1 MVLFVIIVI
10 IVAIVIIKK
19 KRDEKWY
26 DELSI
31 NEKTK
36 IKQIDIKLKEV
47 NSRIKNVMPK
57 KYRLYRMLSD
67 LSNYLTKDEEI
78 VYFTRYLNR
87 VENVLKNTGPAGY
100 IYVTNKRIL
109 IVDLQYK
116 NIPLEKV
123 SSISSANSLAR
134 NGIIINDSSTS
145 EKLLG
150 INKNDVNKLIKV
162 INEGME
168 KHKNI
173 SININQTTEKD
184 VSDKIARLKALYDEG
199 ILTEYEFNMKKMELL
214 EKTK

>member
-199 ILTEYEFNMKKMELL
+199 ILTEYEFNVKKMELL
-214 EKTK
+214 EKVK

>member
-36 IKQIDIKLKEV
+36 IRQLNIRLKEINV
-47 NSRIKNVMPK
+47 KQHEMLPQKYSLYKFIYRI
-57 KYRLYRMLSD
+57 LSD
-67 LSNYLTKDEEI
+67 IGKDEEI
-78 VYFTRYLNR
+78 IFFSSYRIR
-87 VENVLKNTGPAGY
+87 VEDIMTQNGPGGY
-100 IYVTNKRIL
+100 IYITNKKVL
-109 IVDLQYK
+109 LKDKQNQHL
-116 NIPLEKV
+116 PLEK
-123 SSISSANSLAR
+123 ISSVTFNK
-134 NGIIINDSSTS
+134 NGIIIHYDAGSI
-145 EKLLG
+145 KLLG
-150 INKNDVNKLIKV
+150 IPKKDIQEIIND
-162 INEGME
+162 INRGME
-168 KHKNI
+168 NHKNI

-199 ILTEYEFNMKKMELL
+199 ILTEYEFNVKKMELL

>member
-199 ILTEYEFNMKKMELL
+199 ILTEYEFNVKKIELL

>member
-199 ILTEYEFNMKKMELL
+199 ILTEYEFNVKKMELL

>member
-145 EKLLG
+145 EKILG

-199 ILTEYEFNMKKMELL
+199 ILTEYEFNVKKMELL

>member
-1 MVLFVIIVI
+1 
-10 IVAIVIIKK
+10 
-19 KRDEKWY
+19 
-26 DELSI
+26 
-31 NEKTK
+31 
-36 IKQIDIKLKEV
+36 
-47 NSRIKNVMPK
+47 MPK

-173 SININQTTEKD
+173 SINQTTEKD

-199 ILTEYEFNMKKMELL
+199 ILTEYEFNVKKMELL